1 MSIEININCD
11 LGEKSKHHSNK
22 HDPDLLE
29 IVNSANIACGYH
41 AGDEETMNQ
50 VVEISKKNGVSI
62 GAHPSFNDPENF
74 GRERMNLSSSELEKL
89 ITDQYEILQ
98 TISSNHGENVTHIK
112 PHGALNNM
120 ACEDIDLATTLAK
133 VIKRINPD
141 LIYLV
146 PTGSKMEQ
154 AAKKLDMK
162 IACEIFA
169 DRNYEDDGNLVSRK
183 KPHALITDPE
193 QAKKHVLKMVQTQS
207 LNCHSGKQIPCEIDS
222 VCIHGDNISS
232 LETAKSIRKNLLDNG
247 LKLETLNKMK
257 KFICSLFVGGLLSFA
272 PMFSVAQ
279 SQSAMEAY
287 LCTLNDGTSMSDL
300 MEVVEDWNDWSDEKG
315 ITSYSAWVLNPIFV
329 SNADLNRQAL

>member
-1 MSIEININCD
+1 MLYLTVIAMEININCD

-50 VVEISKKNGVSI
+50 VIRISKRFGVSI

-74 GRERMNLSSSELEKL
+74 GRERMNLSSSEIEKL
-89 ITDQYEILQ
+89 IIDQYEILQ
-98 TISSNHGENVTHIK
+98 KIALDHKENVSHIK

-120 ACEDIDLATTLAK
+120 ACEDIELATTLAK
-133 VIKRINPD
+133 TIKGINKD

-146 PTGSKMEQ
+146 PTGSKMEI
-154 AAKKLDMK
+154 AAKQLDMK

-183 KPHALITDPE
+183 KPNALITDPNE
-193 QAKKHVLKMVQTQS
+193 AKKHVLKMVKTQS

-222 VCIHGDNISS
+222 VCIHGDNESS
-232 LETAKSIRKNLLDNG
+232 LATAISIRENLIENG
-247 LKLETLNKMK
+247 LNLKPLSQME
-257 KFICSLFVGGLLSFA
+257 KFL
-272 PMFSVAQ
+272 
-279 SQSAMEAY
+279 
-287 LCTLNDGTSMSDL
+287 
-300 MEVVEDWNDWSDEKG
+300 
-315 ITSYSAWVLNPIFV
+315 
-329 SNADLNRQAL
+329 